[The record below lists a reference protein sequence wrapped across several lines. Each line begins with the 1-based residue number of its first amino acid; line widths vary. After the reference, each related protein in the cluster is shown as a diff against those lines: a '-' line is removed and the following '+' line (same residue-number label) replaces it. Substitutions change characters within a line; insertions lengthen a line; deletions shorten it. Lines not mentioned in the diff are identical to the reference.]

1 MAKGDWQRRLM
12 RPLAGKRI
20 QGYHETGCK
29 PEDATPSHMKPSHW
43 RGLQKLKDLLQE
55 TKPSSE
61 EMAMRLQT
69 VEHDVILPVKAVL
82 VLILAY
88 YLYFS
93 SWFEDVPLPQSVGQQ
108 IIERF
113 FLIYLIFNIAVATIL
128 LSSKKLLTSF
138 VQRMIFTANFVDG
151 LFLAALT
158 YATGGFDS
166 ILYWLFL
173 GLIVRNAVSC
183 PRAAQQLV
191 LNFSTCFCYLAA
203 GGIEAVTTGWAK
215 DFEDYGGIP
224 ENPAEPFL
232 LRLCL
237 LLLMTVCCYGVQVLF
252 EKQRR
257 ATDEAREFA
266 VRQEQL
272 RSAGRLA
279 AKIAHQIKNPLGII
293 NNAAYSLQR
302 SLQEGKPPNPQQLQI
317 IREEIERADQTI
329 TQLMGYAR
337 LAEGRVEKL
346 NVAEELD
353 HAIEQA
359 VPPAAKYPVF
369 VEKDYASNLPA
380 LMMQRAHLSEIF
392 VNLIQNAR
400 EALIGKGRI
409 QVTARSGENGPVVV
423 TIADDGPGI
432 PKSRLDKIF
441 QPYFTTKEKGT
452 GLGLSIVKH
461 NTELYGGTVRVES
474 ELGKGTKFIVEF
486 PTRTLM
492 NKPQA

>member
-1 MAKGDWQRRLM
+1 
-12 RPLAGKRI
+12 
-20 QGYHETGCK
+20 
-29 PEDATPSHMKPSHW
+29 MKLSRWPIS
-43 RGLQKLKDLLQE
+43 QKLRELLQE
-55 TKPSSE
+55 SKPPPE
-61 EMAMRLQT
+61 EMAARLQT
-69 VEHDVILPVKAVL
+69 VEHDVVLPVKAVL

-113 FLIYLIFNIAVATIL
+113 FLIYLAFNVGVAAIL
-128 LSSKKLLTSF
+128 LTSKKLLTPF
-138 VQRMIFTANFVDG
+138 VQRVIFTANFVDG
-151 LFLAALT
+151 LFLAALA

-183 PRAAQQLV
+183 PRASPQLI
-191 LNFSTCFCYLAA
+191 LNFSTCLCYLAA
-203 GGIEAVTTGWAK
+203 GVLEAFTLDLARDFDDFGTTH
-215 DFEDYGGIP
+215 

-232 LRLCL
+232 LRLSL
-237 LLLMTVCCYGVQVLF
+237 LVLMTICCYGVQILF

-257 ATDEAREFA
+257 AAEEAREFA
-266 VRQEQL
+266 ARQEQL
-272 RSAGRLA
+272 RSAGQLA

-302 SLQEGKPPNPQQLQI
+302 SIQEGKPPNPKQLEI
-317 IREEIERADQTI
+317 IREEVERADQTI
-329 TQLMGYAR
+329 TKLMGYAR

-346 NVAEELD
+346 SVTEELD
-353 HAIEQA
+353 RAVEQA

-369 VEKDYASNLPA
+369 VEKDYSPGLPT
-380 LMMQRAHLSEIF
+380 LLMQRGHLAEIF

-400 EALIGKGRI
+400 EAFIGKGRI
-409 QVTARSGENGPVVV
+409 QIAARSGENESALV

-441 QPYFTTKEKGT
+441 QPYFTTKDKGT

-461 NTELYGGTVRVES
+461 NAELYGGTVRVES
-474 ELGKGTKFIVEF
+474 ELGRGTKFIVEL
-486 PTRTLM
+486 PSKTL
-492 NKPQA
+492 NRPPS